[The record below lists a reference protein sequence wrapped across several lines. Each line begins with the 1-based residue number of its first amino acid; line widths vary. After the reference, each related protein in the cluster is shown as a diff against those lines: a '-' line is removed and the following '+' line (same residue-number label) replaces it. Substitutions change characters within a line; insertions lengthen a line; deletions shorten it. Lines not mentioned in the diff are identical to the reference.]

1 VIPVAVLIGGQAYG
15 FRDAPVWRDAIPP
28 SMIKL
33 VVPTAALAVN
43 REVTVT
49 PLFATQRY
57 RDKAKS
63 PIPGFDPASQGEKL
77 TLIAQSDKSSTFLLN
92 GSRLSQ
98 AQVISPAGKKLTAI
112 GTAADADTL
121 QLLEL
126 SADEVKSYKEIIL
139 QRSGERPIPVAIP
152 PVKSTP
158 EASPAAL
165 QAKERVTVGADEAVL
180 TGDAIG
186 QLITVSWRGAA
197 IQAAP
202 LPDGKSVRLTG
213 LKNAGVTAVAGT
225 QTLDLVLKSGKST
238 VNLEVVTAKVET
250 VAK

>member
-1 VIPVAVLIGGQAYG
+1 
-15 FRDAPVWRDAIPP
+15 
-28 SMIKL
+28 
-33 VVPTAALAVN
+33 
-43 REVTVT
+43 
-49 PLFATQRY
+49 
-57 RDKAKS
+57 
-63 PIPGFDPASQGEKL
+63 
-77 TLIAQSDKSSTFLLN
+77 
-92 GSRLSQ
+92 
-98 AQVISPAGKKLTAI
+98 
-112 GTAADADTL
+112 
-121 QLLEL
+121 
-126 SADEVKSYKEIIL
+126 
-139 QRSGERPIPVAIP
+139 
-152 PVKSTP
+152 
-158 EASPAAL
+158 L